1 MSELTAEG
9 RLKEL
14 GIELPQPPQP
24 LGAYVEAVQTGNLL
38 FLSGTLP
45 VEAGKAKYMGR
56 VGAELTL
63 EEGAAAT
70 RLAALNSLAL
80 AREHLGSLDKVT
92 KVVRLSVALVATPD
106 FQAHPRVAD
115 GASEL
120 LVSIFGRELVIFDAA
135 SIGYLDLNLSSDL
148 AGLHALSNA
157 FDKGRSKIPVAEQ
170 QSDTQRHAAHVARR
184 ETKPSAGR
192 SGLWMETRQSNRV
205 EFRQPIR
212 RR

>member
-1 MSELTAEG
+1 MSALTAES

-45 VEAGKAKYMGR
+45 VEAGKAKYVGR

-80 AREHLGSLDKVT
+80 ARGHLGSLDKVSR
-92 KVVRLSVALVATPD
+92 VVRLSVALVATPD
-106 FQAHPRVAD
+106 FQSHPKVAD
-115 GASEL
+115 AASEL
-120 LVSIFGRELVIFDAA
+120 LVSIFGREKISTRAVLGV
-135 SIGYLDLNLSSDL
+135 SSL
-148 AGLHALSNA
+148 PLGAC
-157 FDKGRSKIPVAEQ
+157 V
-170 QSDTQRHAAHVARR
+170 
-184 ETKPSAGR
+184 ETEIVFEIER
-192 SGLWMETRQSNRV
+192 
-205 EFRQPIR
+205 
-212 RR
+212 

>member
-1 MSELTAEG
+1 MSVLTAEA

-24 LGAYVEAVQTGNLL
+24 LGAYVGAVQTGNLL

-45 VEAGKAKYMGR
+45 VDAGKAKYVGR
-56 VGAELTL
+56 VGAGLTL

-70 RLAALNSLAL
+70 RLAALHSLAL
-80 AREHLGSLDKVT
+80 ARKHLGSLDKVT

-120 LVSIFGRELVIFDAA
+120 LVSIFGRERISTRAVLGV
-135 SIGYLDLNLSSDL
+135 SSL
-148 AGLHALSNA
+148 PLGACVETEIV
-157 FDKGRSKIPVAEQ
+157 FEV
-170 QSDTQRHAAHVARR
+170 QR
-184 ETKPSAGR
+184 
-192 SGLWMETRQSNRV
+192 
-205 EFRQPIR
+205 
-212 RR
+212 

>member
-1 MSELTAEG
+1 MSAVTAEG

-45 VEAGKAKYMGR
+45 VEAGKAKYVGR

-120 LVSIFGRELVIFDAA
+120 LVSIFGRERISTRAVLGV
-135 SIGYLDLNLSSDL
+135 SSL
-148 AGLHALSNA
+148 PLGACVETEIL
-157 FDKGRSKIPVAEQ
+157 FEV
-170 QSDTQRHAAHVARR
+170 QR
-184 ETKPSAGR
+184 
-192 SGLWMETRQSNRV
+192 
-205 EFRQPIR
+205 
-212 RR
+212 

>member
-14 GIELPQPPQP
+14 GIDLPQPPQP

-45 VEAGKAKYMGR
+45 VEAGKAKYTGR

-80 AREHLGSLDKVT
+80 AREHMGSLDKVT

-120 LVSIFGRELVIFDAA
+120 LVSIFGRERISTRAVLGV
-135 SIGYLDLNLSSDL
+135 SSL
-148 AGLHALSNA
+148 PLGACVETEMV
-157 FDKGRSKIPVAEQ
+157 FEV
-170 QSDTQRHAAHVARR
+170 QR
-184 ETKPSAGR
+184 
-192 SGLWMETRQSNRV
+192 
-205 EFRQPIR
+205 
-212 RR
+212 

>member
-1 MSELTAEG
+1 MSAVTAEG

-45 VEAGKAKYMGR
+45 VEAGKAKYVGR

-120 LVSIFGRELVIFDAA
+120 LVSLFGREGISTRAVLGV
-135 SIGYLDLNLSSDL
+135 SSL
-148 AGLHALSNA
+148 PLGACVETEIL
-157 FDKGRSKIPVAEQ
+157 FEV
-170 QSDTQRHAAHVARR
+170 QR
-184 ETKPSAGR
+184 
-192 SGLWMETRQSNRV
+192 
-205 EFRQPIR
+205 
-212 RR
+212 

>member
-1 MSELTAEG
+1 
-9 RLKEL
+9 LKEL

-45 VEAGKAKYMGR
+45 VEAGKAKYVGR
-56 VGAELTL
+56 VGAELTV

-120 LVSIFGRELVIFDAA
+120 LVSIFGRERISTRAVLGV
-135 SIGYLDLNLSSDL
+135 SSL
-148 AGLHALSNA
+148 PLGACVETEIV
-157 FDKGRSKIPVAEQ
+157 FEV
-170 QSDTQRHAAHVARR
+170 QR
-184 ETKPSAGR
+184 
-192 SGLWMETRQSNRV
+192 
-205 EFRQPIR
+205 
-212 RR
+212 

>member
-1 MSELTAEG
+1 MSALTAEG
-9 RLKEL
+9 RSKEL
-14 GIELPQPPQP
+14 GIELPLPPQP

-45 VEAGKAKYMGR
+45 VEAGKAKYVGR
-56 VGAELTL
+56 VGAELTV

-120 LVSIFGRELVIFDAA
+120 LVSIFGRERISTRAVLGV
-135 SIGYLDLNLSSDL
+135 SSL
-148 AGLHALSNA
+148 PLGACVETEIV
-157 FDKGRSKIPVAEQ
+157 FEV
-170 QSDTQRHAAHVARR
+170 QR
-184 ETKPSAGR
+184 
-192 SGLWMETRQSNRV
+192 
-205 EFRQPIR
+205 
-212 RR
+212 

>member
-1 MSELTAEG
+1 MSALTAVG

-14 GIELPQPPQP
+14 GIELPRPPQP

-45 VEAGKAKYMGR
+45 VEAGKAKYVGR
-56 VGAELTL
+56 VGAELTV
-63 EEGAAAT
+63 EEGAAAA

-92 KVVRLSVALVATPD
+92 RVVRLSVALVATPD

-120 LVSIFGRELVIFDAA
+120 LVSIFGRERISTRAVLGV
-135 SIGYLDLNLSSDL
+135 SSL
-148 AGLHALSNA
+148 PLGACVETEIV
-157 FDKGRSKIPVAEQ
+157 FEV
-170 QSDTQRHAAHVARR
+170 QR
-184 ETKPSAGR
+184 
-192 SGLWMETRQSNRV
+192 
-205 EFRQPIR
+205 
-212 RR
+212 

>member
-1 MSELTAEG
+1 MSALTAVG

-24 LGAYVEAVQTGNLL
+24 LGAYVEAVQSGNLL

-63 EEGAAAT
+63 EQGAAAA

-106 FQAHPRVAD
+106 FQAHPKVAD

-120 LVSIFGRELVIFDAA
+120 LVSIFGRERISTRAVLGI
-135 SIGYLDLNLSSDL
+135 SSL
-148 AGLHALSNA
+148 PLGACVETEIV
-157 FDKGRSKIPVAEQ
+157 FEV
-170 QSDTQRHAAHVARR
+170 QR
-184 ETKPSAGR
+184 
-192 SGLWMETRQSNRV
+192 
-205 EFRQPIR
+205 
-212 RR
+212 

>member
-1 MSELTAEG
+1 MSALTAEG
-9 RLKEL
+9 RSKEL

-45 VEAGKAKYMGR
+45 VEAGKAKYVGR
-56 VGAELTL
+56 VGAELTV

-120 LVSIFGRELVIFDAA
+120 LVSIFGRERISTRAVLGV
-135 SIGYLDLNLSSDL
+135 SSL
-148 AGLHALSNA
+148 PLGACVETEIL
-157 FDKGRSKIPVAEQ
+157 FEV
-170 QSDTQRHAAHVARR
+170 QR
-184 ETKPSAGR
+184 
-192 SGLWMETRQSNRV
+192 
-205 EFRQPIR
+205 
-212 RR
+212 

>member
-1 MSELTAEG
+1 MSALTAEG

-24 LGAYVEAVQTGNLL
+24 LGAYVEAVQSGNLL

-63 EEGAAAT
+63 EQGAAAA

-106 FQAHPRVAD
+106 FQAHPKVAD

-120 LVSIFGRELVIFDAA
+120 LVSIFGRERISTRAVLGI
-135 SIGYLDLNLSSDL
+135 SSL
-148 AGLHALSNA
+148 PLGACVETEIV
-157 FDKGRSKIPVAEQ
+157 FEV
-170 QSDTQRHAAHVARR
+170 QR
-184 ETKPSAGR
+184 
-192 SGLWMETRQSNRV
+192 
-205 EFRQPIR
+205 
-212 RR
+212 

>member
-1 MSELTAEG
+1 MSAVTAEG

-45 VEAGKAKYMGR
+45 VEAGKAKYTGR

-80 AREHLGSLDKVT
+80 AREHMGSLDKVT

-120 LVSIFGRELVIFDAA
+120 LVSLFGREGISTRAVLGV
-135 SIGYLDLNLSSDL
+135 SSL
-148 AGLHALSNA
+148 PLGACVETEIL
-157 FDKGRSKIPVAEQ
+157 FEV
-170 QSDTQRHAAHVARR
+170 QR
-184 ETKPSAGR
+184 
-192 SGLWMETRQSNRV
+192 
-205 EFRQPIR
+205 
-212 RR
+212 

>member
-1 MSELTAEG
+1 MSALTAEG

-45 VEAGKAKYMGR
+45 VEAGKAKYVGR

-92 KVVRLSVALVATPD
+92 QVVRLSVALVATPD

-120 LVSIFGRELVIFDAA
+120 LVSIFGRERISTRAVLGV
-135 SIGYLDLNLSSDL
+135 SSL
-148 AGLHALSNA
+148 PLGACVETEIV
-157 FDKGRSKIPVAEQ
+157 FEV
-170 QSDTQRHAAHVARR
+170 QR
-184 ETKPSAGR
+184 
-192 SGLWMETRQSNRV
+192 
-205 EFRQPIR
+205 
-212 RR
+212 

>member
-1 MSELTAEG
+1 MSALTAEG
-9 RLKEL
+9 RSKEL

-45 VEAGKAKYMGR
+45 VEAGKAKYVGR
-56 VGAELTL
+56 VGAELTV

-120 LVSIFGRELVIFDAA
+120 LVSIFGRERISTRAVLGV
-135 SIGYLDLNLSSDL
+135 SSL
-148 AGLHALSNA
+148 PLGACVETEIV
-157 FDKGRSKIPVAEQ
+157 FEV
-170 QSDTQRHAAHVARR
+170 QR
-184 ETKPSAGR
+184 
-192 SGLWMETRQSNRV
+192 
-205 EFRQPIR
+205 
-212 RR
+212 

>member
-1 MSELTAEG
+1 MSVLSAEG

-14 GIELPQPPQP
+14 GIELPRPPQP
-24 LGAYVEAVQTGNLL
+24 LGAYVEAVQTGDLL

-63 EEGAAAT
+63 EQGAAAA

-92 KVVRLSVALVATPD
+92 KVVRLSVALVAAPD

-120 LVSIFGRELVIFDAA
+120 LVSIFGRERISTRAVLGV
-135 SIGYLDLNLSSDL
+135 SSL
-148 AGLHALSNA
+148 PLGACVETEIV
-157 FDKGRSKIPVAEQ
+157 FEV
-170 QSDTQRHAAHVARR
+170 QR
-184 ETKPSAGR
+184 
-192 SGLWMETRQSNRV
+192 
-205 EFRQPIR
+205 
-212 RR
+212 

>member
-1 MSELTAEG
+1 MSALTAVG

-14 GIELPQPPQP
+14 GIELPRPPQP

-45 VEAGKAKYMGR
+45 VEAGKAKYVGR
-56 VGAELTL
+56 VGAELTV
-63 EEGAAAT
+63 EEGAAAA

-92 KVVRLSVALVATPD
+92 RVVRLSVALVAIPD

-120 LVSIFGRELVIFDAA
+120 LVSIFGRERISTRAVLGV
-135 SIGYLDLNLSSDL
+135 SSL
-148 AGLHALSNA
+148 PLGACVETEIV
-157 FDKGRSKIPVAEQ
+157 FEV
-170 QSDTQRHAAHVARR
+170 QR
-184 ETKPSAGR
+184 
-192 SGLWMETRQSNRV
+192 
-205 EFRQPIR
+205 
-212 RR
+212 